1 MVKFQTLIW
10 RTHTMSNK
18 LIYTRRSA
26 LTSLAGVTAVAGLPA
41 FALTKSEA
49 ESLIDR
55 LTSDVFAA
63 INAGS
68 SQNVMFSKFE
78 QIFARYADVPL
89 IAQKALGPTWR
100 SASAAQRKAYVA
112 AFRGYMARYYGK
124 RFEEFIGATVSVD
137 KSRKTSGGYLVD
149 STIKLKGSAPFKAQW
164 HVIDARG
171 KTLMYNLFLEGVS
184 VLSDVRVQI
193 GSMLDKRGG
202 NIDKLTSHLRT
213 AA

>member
-1 MVKFQTLIW
+1 MLNKTL
-10 RTHTMSNK
+10 
-18 LIYTRRSA
+18 TRRNAIFGLTAATA
-26 LTSLAGVTAVAGLPA
+26 LSPA
-41 FALTKSEA
+41 IPALALTKSEA
-49 ESLIDR
+49 EALISK
-55 LTSDVFAA
+55 LTGDVLST
-63 INAGS
+63 INTGK
-68 SQNVMFSKFE
+68 SQSAMFNSFE
-78 QIFARYADVPL
+78 KIFARYADVPL

-100 SASAAQRKAYVA
+100 NASSAQRKAYVS

-124 RFEEFIGATVSVD
+124 RFEEFEGAKITVT

-149 STIKLKGSAPFKAQW
+149 SNIKLKGSAPFKAQW

-202 NIDKLTSHLRT
+202 SIDKLTAHLRT
-213 AA
+213 AG